1 MQMLSELHRLGF
13 AVMLWICPFITPD
26 TLEYR
31 ELEQAGLLVKDQSG
45 QPHIAHWWNGWSAV
59 LDMTK
64 PAACSWLKL
73 QLDALQ
79 ALGVDGFKFDAGDS
93 IYYPTDS
100 AVSGDEQSRAWAAFG
115 EQYPL
120 NEFRVTAGAGGW
132 SLAQRLCDKDHSWG
146 APAGRLDSRRYCAKP
161 DRASVFVSGHDWRW
175 RIRNFYHQERLDHE
189 LVVRWT
195 QLACLMP
202 MMQFLGRTLAHT
214 FWQRV

>member
-1 MQMLSELHRLGF
+1 MVRSTGYDE
-13 AVMLWICPFITPD
+13 
-26 TLEYR
+26 
-31 ELEQAGLLVKDQSG
+31 AGGLQL
-45 QPHIAHWWNGWSAV
+45 
-59 LDMTK
+59 
-64 PAACSWLKL
+64 LKL

-146 APAGRLDSRRYCAKP
+146 GTGWPP
-161 DRASVFVSGHDWRW
+161 
-175 RIRNFYHQERLDHE
+175 
-189 LVVRWT
+189 
-195 QLACLMP
+195 
-202 MMQFLGRTLAHT
+202 
-214 FWQRV
+214 